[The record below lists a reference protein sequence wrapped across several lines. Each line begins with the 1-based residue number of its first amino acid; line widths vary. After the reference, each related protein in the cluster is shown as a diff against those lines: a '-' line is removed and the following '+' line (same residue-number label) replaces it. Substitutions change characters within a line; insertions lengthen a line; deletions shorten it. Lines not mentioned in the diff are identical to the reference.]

1 VTPGFPLAGTGP
13 MDGVGSL
20 PFQQIG
26 TRQGRTGGGRSLP
39 ACCILAVGEV
49 PVGHRYYGLLRL
61 PNAYPRF
68 LRGARSSPGT
78 CRLRLFVHTRDRPG
92 GASSLSVLGAL
103 VSRGTPRE
111 GDLSNGP
118 RFRDRRRMR
127 LSRVPVS
134 SLDRR
139 DLVYDPGGLRHGL
152 PIRRSVT
159 AFQHVETVR
168 VRLGEEQ
175 ASSPR
180 LILSGHNFQTTF
192 EAQYRPRRL
201 ASPGFRPSSLPAHG
215 FRYRAGG

>member
-1 VTPGFPLAGTGP
+1 

-20 PFQQIG
+20 PFRLTG

-39 ACCILAVGEV
+39 ACCVLAVGEF

-61 PNAYPRF
+61 PNAHPRF

-78 CRLRLFVHTRDRPG
+78 CRLRVFWNGSTRRSGGPFPGGSFDNAVDSRG
-92 GASSLSVLGAL
+92 GASSRVF
-103 VSRGTPRE
+103 RG
-111 GDLSNGP
+111 
-118 RFRDRRRMR
+118 FRDRRRMR

-168 VRLGEEQ
+168 VRLGKEQ

>member
-1 VTPGFPLAGTGP
+1 
-13 MDGVGSL
+13 
-20 PFQQIG
+20 
-26 TRQGRTGGGRSLP
+26 
-39 ACCILAVGEV
+39 
-49 PVGHRYYGLLRL
+49 
-61 PNAYPRF
+61 
-68 LRGARSSPGT
+68 
-78 CRLRLFVHTRDRPG
+78 
-92 GASSLSVLGAL
+92 
-103 VSRGTPRE
+103 
-111 GDLSNGP
+111 
-118 RFRDRRRMR
+118 MR

-168 VRLGEEQ
+168 VRLGKEQ
-175 ASSPR
+175 ASSPQ

-201 ASPGFRPSSLPAHG
+201 ASPGFRPSSPPAHG